1 MIVSNKVTHEH
12 RISATFDEH
21 DIRSLLTKHL
31 AEAQGFSIDPRE
43 TLISVRFENR
53 DTGWSTGFKN
63 FIKVEMV
70 DDLTPKVIER

>member
-31 AEAQGFSIDPRE
+31 AEAQGFCIDPRE

-53 DTGWSTGFKN
+53 DTGSTGFKN

-70 DDLTPKVIER
+70 NDLTPKVIE